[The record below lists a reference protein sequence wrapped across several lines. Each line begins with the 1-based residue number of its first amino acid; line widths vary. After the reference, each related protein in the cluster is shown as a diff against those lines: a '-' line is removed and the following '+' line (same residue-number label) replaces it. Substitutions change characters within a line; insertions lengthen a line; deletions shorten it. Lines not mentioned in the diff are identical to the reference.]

1 MILSDEIK
9 NIRNG
14 AKITVVLE
22 DGTSLTGEF
31 EAYTSAINND
41 PAIASIDL
49 NTEEGIYE
57 LYENEIKTITLL

>member
-1 MILSDEIK
+1 MVLLDAIK

-31 EAYTSAINND
+31 ETYTSAIDND

-49 NTEEGIYE
+49 KTSEGIYE
-57 LYENEIKTITLL
+57 LYEDEIKSITLR